1 MPAPAR
7 PVRRALLAGV
17 WAASQLL
24 GLAAVALAPDRGD
37 PVGLVAPA
45 VLLGLAAVGGELA
58 GARADLTR
66 VVDAQR
72 TDIEGERERRARLEE
87 RTRLARELHDVVAH
101 HLSVVVARADS
112 APARLPGLAEPVRGE
127 LAAIAD
133 EARESL
139 TEMRRVLRL
148 LRDGDPAAGGQP
160 RHPQPGLADLAA
172 LVEGTR
178 ATGATVTVT
187 GPVPAGAGIPATAQL
202 TAYRVVQEALTN
214 AIRHAPGAPVTV
226 SVEHHGGR
234 LEVTVTNPAPRTA
247 APAGGGEGLRGIV
260 ERVAAA
266 GGTADRRVGRTAASP
281 SVPASRWDRRDPR
294 PRGRRP
300 AHRPGR
306 VARAARR
313 GAGHRGGRGGRRRR
327 RRCSG
332 WPARPGRTW
341 CSWTCG
347 CPAWTGSPRP
357 ARCSAR
363 TSSRRRRCSCS
374 PPSTSTSTSTRRSRA
389 GASGFLLKDAPPA
402 ELIRAVRV
410 VAAGDALLAPEVTR
424 RLVADF
430 VRSRPAPRP
439 SVADLTP
446 RETEVLVLIA
456 EGLSNAEIAA
466 RLFLA
471 EQTVKT
477 HVGRILTK
485 LGLRDRAQA
494 VVYAYRAGLVRA

>member
-1 MPAPAR
+1 MLAEVGHRGWWPAGRAGLGWAVAVAVLTVSGSFDLAQHYDLAGGIGLPQAVALAR
-7 PVRRALLAGV
+7 LAPLLLAWARPVAAAGLSLAAVAVTAAATTPVSPSEPWPWAVTSLAGQAAVMLVLGARTGPPPVRRALLAGV

-187 GPVPAGAGIPATAQL
+187 GPVPTGAGIPATAQL

-214 AIRHAPGAPVTV
+214 AIRHVPGAPVTV

-266 GGTADRRVGRTAASP
+266 GGTATAG
-281 SVPASRWDRRDPR
+281 W
-294 PRGRRP
+294 
-300 AHRPGR
+300 
-306 VARAARR
+306 
-313 GAGHRGGRGGRRRR
+313 AGG
-327 RRCSG
+327 
-332 WPARPGRTW
+332 TF
-341 CSWTCG
+341 T
-347 CPAWTGSPRP
+347 
-357 ARCSAR
+357 
-363 TSSRRRRCSCS
+363 
-374 PPSTSTSTSTRRSRA
+374 
-389 GASGFLLKDAPPA
+389 
-402 ELIRAVRV
+402 
-410 VAAGDALLAPEVTR
+410 
-424 RLVADF
+424 
-430 VRSRPAPRP
+430 
-439 SVADLTP
+439 
-446 RETEVLVLIA
+446 
-456 EGLSNAEIAA
+456 
-466 RLFLA
+466 
-471 EQTVKT
+471 
-477 HVGRILTK
+477 
-485 LGLRDRAQA
+485 
-494 VVYAYRAGLVRA
+494 VRARIPVEPP